1 MKKYLPIILI
11 YLTSIGLSDYYSDRF
26 LIYIDNSISLF
37 EINENTGRT
46 NLEDLNQKMDDM
58 GASGI
63 HQWLSYARSTDR
75 DGDTY
80 LNRYYV
86 IQFNSPRTDIQALVK
101 NVESLQS
108 IRTSEI
114 MTINRPSYI
123 PNDPRW
129 NQQWYLPNIEADLA
143 YDLWDIDGG
152 QIPGQIEGGEIIVGI
167 VDDASDWDHP
177 DLINNIWQN
186 LGEDA
191 DGDGVVLVQNGSS
204 WSFDPDDINNVD
216 DDGDGYID
224 NFIGWDMAD
233 DDNNPIYP
241 SNNLSHGTS
250 VAGCVSGATNN
261 GTGIASVGWSVKLMP
276 FRCSNDGQYIE
287 YGYNGILAAAQMGAN
302 VINCS
307 WGGFGGG
314 NQSVINSAYNNYGCI
329 IVASAGNG
337 DENGNTNFD
346 YHAPSGL
353 NNVLSVTAT
362 GPGDNF
368 NCWATAGTTVDLCAP
383 GENITTTSLGGGYGA
398 AWGTSFSS
406 PITAGAVA
414 LIWSKFPTESQEWVV
429 DRIITTTDEFA
440 DMDGSCNAG
449 SLEGMLGSGRLN
461 INKALSAGIFPSLSI
476 IDVNYQNDDD
486 GDGVF
491 NPGEQVK
498 VKIIVANGDGWADA
512 ENVVATISTDDD
524 RIAFIDNLIEFDNP
538 IPAGGSSFTL
548 IDHFLVYA
556 FPDAQLG
563 DIPCTVHL
571 VAGTESPFYETD
583 VEIDLSLSLNQF
595 GYPITGINIKSSPMI
610 ADLDGNSYSE
620 IYFGGE
626 DDKLHGYMIAGMTQ
640 YGFPFE
646 CGGNVRSS
654 PASGD
659 VDGDGENEIV
669 FGSHDG
675 NLYILSTTGIQ
686 ELAYT
691 QAGYIVGAPALFD
704 LDGDEDLEIIFTTQ
718 NGSNGKVYAI
728 HHDGNDVDG
737 FPADI
742 SEKMLVGAAV
752 GDLEGDGS
760 PDIVVVTWEDH
771 IYAFNA
777 DGTTKSGFPFLAS
790 NRFNSPATLV
800 DLDDDGDLE
809 IVAGNDDGDLY
820 ILHHDGSVMTT
831 FSTGDDIRGGIS
843 VADVNDDGSKELLFV
858 GYDDLLHVWNPASG
872 EELEGWPFDLGYN
885 SLSGPIT
892 ADLDNDGDLEIV
904 AAMKSGTVFVFH
916 HDGSMFNNFPTNF
929 AGNIES
935 TPTVGDLDNDGD
947 FELVF
952 GTTQGLQ
959 VIDIKSNAGSRDS
972 WKMHRGNLYRNGLY
986 DITLVSIEPDEDLLP
1001 GEFFVSQ
1008 NYPHPFNPTTNVN
1021 IQLPEQN
1028 NLIVSIYDVS
1038 SRLINTLVNE
1048 KLDAG
1053 FYSIEWNGKDK
1064 FGQAVPT
1071 GVYFMKVVSGDF
1083 TATKKMVYI
1092 K

>member
-1 MKKYLPIILI
+1 MKKHLPIILI
-11 YLTSIGLSDYYSDRF
+11 YLTSIGISDFYSDRF

-46 NLEDLNQKMDDM
+46 NLEELNQKMDEI
-58 GASGI
+58 GAFGI
-63 HQWLSYARSTDR
+63 HQWLSYARPTDR

-86 IQFNSPRTDIQALVK
+86 IQFISSRTDIQALVK
-101 NVESLQS
+101 NVQSLQS
-108 IRTSEI
+108 IRSSEI
-114 MTINRPSYI
+114 MTINRPTYI

-129 NQQWYLPNIEADLA
+129 NQQWYLPNIEAELA

-152 QIPGQIEGGEIIVGI
+152 QIPGQIEDGEIIVGI

-204 WSFDPDDINNVD
+204 WTFDPDDINNVD

-241 SNNLSHGTS
+241 SSSLSHGTS
-250 VAGCVSGATNN
+250 VAGCVSGTTNN
-261 GTGIASVGWSVKLMP
+261 GSGIASVGWSVKLMP
-276 FRCSNDGQYIE
+276 FRCSENGQYIE

-337 DENGNTNFD
+337 DADGNTNFD

-353 NNVLSVTAT
+353 NNVISVTAT
-362 GPGDNF
+362 GSGDNF
-368 NCWATAGTTVDLCAP
+368 GCWATAGETVDLCAP
-383 GENITTTSLGGGYGA
+383 GENITTTSLGGGYGSM
-398 AWGTSFSS
+398 WGTSFSS

-414 LIWSKFPTESQEWVV
+414 LVWSKFPIESQEWVT
-429 DRIITTTDEFA
+429 DRIITTTDEFS
-440 DMDGSCNAG
+440 DMEGSCNAG
-449 SLEGMLGSGRLN
+449 SLVGMLGSGRLN

-498 VKIIVANGDGWADA
+498 VKIIVANGEGWAEA

-583 VEIDLSLSLNQF
+583 VEIDISLSLNQF
-595 GYPITGINIKSSPMI
+595 GYPISGINIKSSPMI
-610 ADLDGNSYSE
+610 ADLDGNSYNE

-640 YGFPFE
+640 YGFPFDCE
-646 CGGNVRSS
+646 DKIRSS
-654 PASGD
+654 PAAGD
-659 VDGDGENEIV
+659 VDGDGDNEIV
-669 FGSHDG
+669 FGSYDG
-675 NLYILSTTGIQ
+675 NLYILSTNGDQ
-686 ELAYT
+686 ELAYFQT
-691 QAGYIVGAPALFD
+691 GYIVGAPALFD
-704 LDGDEDLEIIFTTQ
+704 LDGDNDLEIIFTTQ

-742 SEKMLVGAAV
+742 SEKMSVGPAV

-760 PDIVVVTWEDH
+760 PDIVVVTWDDN
-771 IYAFNA
+771 IYAINA
-777 DGTTKSGFPFLAS
+777 DGTTKSGFPFLTS

-843 VADVNDDGSKELLFV
+843 VADLNDDGNNELLFV
-858 GYDDLLHVWNPASG
+858 GYDDLLHVWNPISG
-872 EELEGWPFDLGYN
+872 EELDGWPIDLGYN
-885 SLSGPIT
+885 SLSGPVV
-892 ADLDNDGDLEIV
+892 ADLNNDGDLEVV
-904 AAMKSGTVFVFH
+904 AAMKSGTVYVFH
-916 HDGSMFNNFPTNF
+916 HDGTLFNNFPTNF

-935 TPTVGDLDNDGD
+935 TPTIGDLDNDGD
-947 FELVF
+947 FELVI

-959 VIDIKSNAGSRDS
+959 VIDIKSEAGSRDS

-986 DITLVSIEPDEDLLP
+986 GISLVSIDYDNNVLP
-1001 GEFFVSQ
+1001 EKFFVSQ
-1008 NYPHPFNPTTNVN
+1008 NFPNPFNPTTHVN
-1021 IQLPEQN
+1021 IQLPERN
-1028 NLIVSIYDVS
+1028 NLIVSIYDIS
-1038 SRLINTLVNE
+1038 SRLINTLANDEV
-1048 KLDAG
+1048 DAG

-1064 FGQAVPT
+1064 FGQSVPT
-1071 GVYFMKVVSGDF
+1071 GVYFMKVISGDF

>member
-1 MKKYLPIILI
+1 VS
-11 YLTSIGLSDYYSDRF
+11 TS
-26 LIYIDNSISLF
+26 
-37 EINENTGRT
+37 
-46 NLEDLNQKMDDM
+46 
-58 GASGI
+58 
-63 HQWLSYARSTDR
+63 
-75 DGDTY
+75 
-80 LNRYYV
+80 
-86 IQFNSPRTDIQALVK
+86 
-101 NVESLQS
+101 
-108 IRTSEI
+108 
-114 MTINRPSYI
+114 
-123 PNDPRW
+123 
-129 NQQWYLPNIEADLA
+129 
-143 YDLWDIDGG
+143 
-152 QIPGQIEGGEIIVGI
+152 
-167 VDDASDWDHP
+167 
-177 DLINNIWQN
+177 
-186 LGEDA
+186 
-191 DGDGVVLVQNGSS
+191 
-204 WSFDPDDINNVD
+204 
-216 DDGDGYID
+216 
-224 NFIGWDMAD
+224 
-233 DDNNPIYP
+233 
-241 SNNLSHGTS
+241 
-250 VAGCVSGATNN
+250 
-261 GTGIASVGWSVKLMP
+261 
-276 FRCSNDGQYIE
+276 
-287 YGYNGILAAAQMGAN
+287 
-302 VINCS
+302 
-307 WGGFGGG
+307 
-314 NQSVINSAYNNYGCI
+314 
-329 IVASAGNG
+329 
-337 DENGNTNFD
+337 
-346 YHAPSGL
+346 
-353 NNVLSVTAT
+353 
-362 GPGDNF
+362 
-368 NCWATAGTTVDLCAP
+368 
-383 GENITTTSLGGGYGA
+383 
-398 AWGTSFSS
+398 
-406 PITAGAVA
+406 
-414 LIWSKFPTESQEWVV
+414 
-429 DRIITTTDEFA
+429 
-440 DMDGSCNAG
+440 
-449 SLEGMLGSGRLN
+449 
-461 INKALSAGIFPSLSI
+461 
-476 IDVNYQNDDD
+476 
-486 GDGVF
+486 
-491 NPGEQVK
+491 
-498 VKIIVANGDGWADA
+498 
-512 ENVVATISTDDD
+512 
-524 RIAFIDNLIEFDNP
+524 
-538 IPAGGSSFTL
+538 
-548 IDHFLVYA
+548 
-556 FPDAQLG
+556 
-563 DIPCTVHL
+563 
-571 VAGTESPFYETD
+571 
-583 VEIDLSLSLNQF
+583 
-595 GYPITGINIKSSPMI
+595 
-610 ADLDGNSYSE
+610 
-620 IYFGGE
+620 
-626 DDKLHGYMIAGMTQ
+626 
-640 YGFPFE
+640 
-646 CGGNVRSS
+646 
-654 PASGD
+654 
-659 VDGDGENEIV
+659 
-669 FGSHDG
+669 
-675 NLYILSTTGIQ
+675 GIQ

-737 FPADI
+737 FPIDI

-843 VADVNDDGSKELLFV
+843 VADVNDDGSNELLFV

-916 HDGSMFNNFPTNF
+916 HDGSMFNNFPINF

-959 VIDIKSNAGSRDS
+959 VIDIKSDAGSRDS

-986 DITLVSIEPDEDLLP
+986 DITLVSIEPDKDILP

-1008 NYPHPFNPTTNVN
+1008 NYPNPFNPTTNVN

-1038 SRLINTLVNE
+1038 SRLINTLVDE